1 MFLPWTTEI
10 FLRRLYHTL
19 WLPPRGER
27 KGFTE
32 KASIGAFTCN
42 KEESRRGYKI
52 SAWLELYGGA
62 CRIYGMRSARTI
74 TQDIS
79 RMFESAV
86 NDHRGQNRS
95 AIIYFDRIF

>member
-1 MFLPWTTEI
+1 MMFLPRQKYFCCYI
-10 FLRRLYHTL
+10 ARFDLRE
-19 WLPPRGER
+19 ER
-27 KGFTE
+27 KGLAE
-32 KASIGAFTCN
+32 KASIGMFTCN

-62 CRIYGMRSARTI
+62 CRIYDTRPVRTI

-79 RMFESAV
+79 RTFEPAV